1 MKNLFCE
8 YTDNPAVN
16 PESIHV
22 CTECKS
28 TSILFDPEMG
38 ERACQNCGLVVEE
51 RLECLENDASAK
63 FEKDQSGLHTG
74 MPSTLAQADKGLST
88 LIPYSSTDVNGST
101 LSPKQ
106 RQNMQRIIRWNK
118 ISSSNRSYH
127 RNLKNAFSVLLRIRD
142 KLSLSDPVTE
152 KAAYYYRKVLDLN
165 VIKGRS
171 IKGFVVTA
179 AYTACREV
187 GVLRSL
193 EEISKAVDS
202 DRVFA
207 GKCYRLMLR
216 RLRIKLPEI
225 DARSHLTR
233 IANNAGI
240 SEKTLRKA
248 AEMMT
253 ILKDNAVSCGKDPKA
268 LALAVLYGAC
278 LDKGDKVSQVN
289 LSRAAD
295 LSIVTLRK
303 RFQDVRIVFP
313 EIPNGPKDV
322 V

>member
-1 MKNLFCE
+1 MKNLFYGYE
-8 YTDNPAVN
+8 NDQSDYS
-16 PESIHV
+16 ESINI
-22 CTECKS
+22 CRECRCEN
-28 TSILFDPEMG
+28 ILFDPEMG
-38 ERACQNCGLVVEE
+38 ERACQNCGLVMQE

-101 LSPKQ
+101 LSLKQ
-106 RQNMQRIIRWNK
+106 RQNMQTIIRWNK
-118 ISSSNRSYH
+118 ISNSNRSYH
-127 RNLKNAFSVLLRIRD
+127 RNLKNAFSVLLRIKD

-152 KAAYYYRKVLDLN
+152 KSAYYYRKVLDLK

-171 IKGFVVTA
+171 IKGFVVAA
-179 AYTACREV
+179 AYTACRES

-193 EEISKAVDS
+193 DEISKAVDT

-216 RLRIKLPEI
+216 RLRVRLPEI

-240 SEKTLRKA
+240 TELTLRKA
-248 AEMMT
+248 AEMMAK
-253 ILKDNAVSCGKDPKA
+253 LKDDAVSCGKDPKA
-268 LALAVLYGAC
+268 LAVAVLYGAC
-278 LDKGDKVSQVN
+278 LVKGDKVSQVN

-303 RFQDVRIVFP
+303 RFQDVRTVFP
-313 EIPNGPKDV
+313 EIPNGPKEV